1 MRQFEP
7 SIGPATN
14 DDLGLPDALF
24 IIADTL
30 LIFDHRL
37 RRLLVVANAFI
48 DEHDSPEAAYQDA
61 CLRVQGLIETLNVEL
76 HVPPLNGLADFET
89 PKASSNTTQQEYEQM
104 VLKAKEYIAA
114 GDAFQVVP
122 SQRFETDFAGTPCR
136 PLPRPATH

>member
-37 RRLLVVANAFI
+37 APAIVVANAFI

-61 CLRVQGLIETLNVEL
+61 CLRMQGIIETLNVEL
-76 HVPPLNGLADFET
+76 HVPPLNGL
-89 PKASSNTTQQEYEQM
+89 
-104 VLKAKEYIAA
+104 
-114 GDAFQVVP
+114 G
-122 SQRFETDFAGTPCR
+122 
-136 PLPRPATH
+136 